1 MVILLKSLFVLAGI
15 VILIL
20 LAFRMKSDKA
30 VMAALPDNYKEILES
45 YVQFYRQLDE
55 MRKRE
60 FEKRVEQF
68 LLDVKITGVNA
79 VVEEID
85 LLLIASGAIIPV
97 FSFPDWR
104 YINLHEVLLYPGT
117 FNRDYDQVGESR
129 SISGMVGTG
138 PMQHKMILT
147 KWQVRQGFINNN
159 DANNTAIH
167 EFAHLVD
174 KMDGTFDGVPE
185 IILERKYV
193 KEWRQLM
200 EKTIHHMKTHGS
212 DINMYGATNPVEFF
226 AVISEY
232 FFEQP
237 ALLKTHHPD
246 LYSMLTRIYKIEL

>member
-147 KWQVRQGFINNN
+147 K
-159 DANNTAIH
+159 
-167 EFAHLVD
+167 
-174 KMDGTFDGVPE
+174 
-185 IILERKYV
+185 
-193 KEWRQLM
+193 
-200 EKTIHHMKTHGS
+200 
-212 DINMYGATNPVEFF
+212 
-226 AVISEY
+226 
-232 FFEQP
+232 
-237 ALLKTHHPD
+237 
-246 LYSMLTRIYKIEL
+246 